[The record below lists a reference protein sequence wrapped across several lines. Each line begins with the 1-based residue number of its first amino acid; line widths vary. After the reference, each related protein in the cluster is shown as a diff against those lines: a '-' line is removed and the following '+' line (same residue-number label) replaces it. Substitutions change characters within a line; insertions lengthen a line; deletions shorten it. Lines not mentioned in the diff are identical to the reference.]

1 MSIPTRPVNS
11 WTIAYRMSKH
21 ANHFKRAANWSGTWN
36 GARIMA
42 AEFEANHPGAE
53 VWYVPTLEAEGYQ
66 RQMIESGAWESS
78 GLVDDWGNILLESG
92 KRIKIR
98 ETGSVTD
105 EMIESVKYQQWD
117 NDQREAMDRAA
128 TQTAIDTDTR
138 NNGGTARMVRA
149 SDDMNNVGR
158 YADLRGDDT
167 HESRRWR
174 VTGVVRNTT
183 TPGVR
188 GTHYVITW
196 RGDSN
201 RRDSVRIVHHTALTN
216 LY

>member
-1 MSIPTRPVNS
+1 MTTNAKPLWS

-21 ANHFKRAANWSGTWN
+21 ANHFKRVTNWSGTWN
-36 GARIMA
+36 AARIMA
-42 AEFEANHPGAE
+42 AEFEAHNPGAE
-53 VWYVPTLEAEGYQ
+53 VWYVPTAEYETYMG
-66 RQMIESGAWESS
+66 RMIESGELVAPGIAE
-78 GLVDDWGNILLESG
+78 GLGNILMESG

-105 EMIESVKYQQWD
+105 DMIQSVEFQVWD
-117 NDQREAMDRAA
+117 NDQRDAMDRAA
-128 TQTAIDTDTR
+128 TQDAIDTDTR
-138 NNGGTARMVRA
+138 TNGGTVRWVA
-149 SDDMNNVGR
+149 TRDDMNNVGR
-158 YADLRGDDT
+158 YADMRGDDT
-167 HESRRWR
+167 HESRKWR
-174 VTGVVRNTT
+174 ITGVVKSTNN
-183 TPGVR
+183 PGNR